1 MQKRLLLILILIS
14 IKVNADPIA
23 YSDSL
28 RLEIESENYIV
39 IHFHDWTEQ
48 TRDARFKMISTN
60 QDPFTNKNNY
70 AYLAVIDKSTCD
82 TIFKKPTPALT
93 HIQISKNEKY
103 VVGISNIMVWNPFQ
117 LVVFNMDGKLVK
129 SRHFSSEEAKLDKS
143 DFEFFRENFPK
154 QYDLLKKKNR
164 IYSYNKFYYIDFLS
178 SRMPEYLGDSTW
190 NYLSQH
196 LALNHLTGNI
206 RESTTNWIDWY
217 NKNSPGMKFNYSN
230 ESLNSLK
237 IMDPKC
243 ELIEIKIRE

>member
-1 MQKRLLLILILIS
+1 MQKRLLLILILVS

-48 TRDARFKMISTN
+48 TRDARFEMISTN

-82 TIFKKPTPALT
+82 TVFKKPTPALT
-93 HIQISKNEKY
+93 NIQISKDEKY

-117 LVVFNMDGKLVK
+117 LVVFNIDGKLVK
-129 SRHFSSEEAKLDKS
+129 SRHFSSEEAKLAQS
-143 DFEFFRENFPK
+143 DFEYFKKNFRK
-154 QYDLLKKKNR
+154 QYKLLSNRNR
-164 IYSYNKFYYIDFLS
+164 IYSYDGFYYIDFLS
-178 SRMPEYLGDSTW
+178 ANMPKYLGDSTW
-190 NYLSQH
+190 SYLFEH
-196 LALNHLTGNI
+196 IALNHLTRNI
-206 RESTTNWIDWY
+206 RESTTNWVDWF
-217 NKNSPGMKFNYSN
+217 NKASPTIKFNYSN
-230 ESLNSLK
+230 ESLNSLT

-243 ELIEIKIRE
+243 ETVQIKIRE